1 LLIRYKK
8 EILMIIKWIFGE
20 FRSYIESFKYYRP
33 LISVDETHLYGQY
46 DGKLLIVVVFL
57 FK

>member
-1 LLIRYKK
+1 
-8 EILMIIKWIFGE
+8 MIIKWIFGE
-20 FRSYIESFKYYRP
+20 FRSCIESFKYYRP

-46 DGKLLIVVVFL
+46 DGKLLIVVAFL